1 MADIHNQVTK
11 LFSEKK
17 YYEIIAL
24 LEPLEL
30 DFNLA
35 LSLVRAYLN
44 ASLKTN
50 DPESLCAKAHKILD
64 SFALEGKDD
73 PKWLYLKG
81 MALYQ
86 DNLIPDSMMRLE
98 RALTHVSVGDHELF
112 NRINACLENCKS
124 LMIQSE
130 FKGLNPDDFKI
141 VSEHIE
147 KYFGKGQRLCS
158 LFGVEVIHIPPSE
171 DHPYNKLISCG
182 LGAKLLNVPNGFDK
196 KLNAHLELC
205 LFLPKD
211 YRFTQ
216 DKDKDW
222 PVYLLLQMIRHVIG
236 ALNFIGFGYYVK
248 EEPSLAPSTAY
259 DGVMLTALGD
269 YAGECQAVNL
279 SDGSTV
285 RFYQLVPLQ
294 PMETRYRMH
303 HTAIELLR
311 LFERERIVLTP
322 FIAARPDVCC
332 GPEAM
337 SV

>member
-1 MADIHNQVTK
+1 MADIHNQVSK
-11 LFSEKK
+11 LFENKK

-30 DFNLA
+30 DFSLA

-44 ASLKTN
+44 ASLKTS
-50 DPESLCAKAHKILD
+50 DPESLCSKAHKILD
-64 SFALEGKDD
+64 NFALDGKDD
-73 PKWLYLKG
+73 PNWLYLKG

-86 DNLIPDSMMRLE
+86 DDLIPDAMMRLE
-98 RALTHVSVGDHELF
+98 RALTHVSVGDTVLF
-112 NRINACLENCKS
+112 NRISAMLENCKS
-124 LMIQSE
+124 LMIQAE
-130 FKGLNPDDFKI
+130 FKGLDKADFEV
-141 VSEHIE
+141 VSTHI
-147 KYFGKGQRLCS
+147 KQHFGEGKRLCT
-158 LFGVEVIHIPPSE
+158 LFGVEVIHIPPTDE
-171 DHPYNKLISCG
+171 HPYNKLISCG
-182 LGAKLLNVPNGFDK
+182 LGAKLLNVPKGFDK
-196 KLNAHLELC
+196 KQNAHLELC

-211 YRFTQ
+211 YQFTQ

-236 ALNFIGFGYYVK
+236 SLNFIGFGYYIK
-248 EEPSLAPSTAY
+248 EEPSLAPSTVY
-259 DGVMLTALGD
+259 NGVMLTALGTYD
-269 YAGECQAVNL
+269 GESQQVSLA
-279 SDGSTV
+279 DGSMV

-294 PMETRYRMH
+294 PMETLYRQH

-332 GPEAM
+332 GPEAL